1 MIELRTKID
10 INATPSQV
18 WDLLIDFEHH
28 PDWNPF
34 AVNINGKLKVGEKI
48 RMQLNRPRP
57 FGMVFYP
64 VVTRVEKEKTFRFLG
79 QFIIPSLFSGEHVFE
94 LEAIDKHSTMF
105 IHREEFHGLI
115 PEMLGRLLDKM
126 ARGNYELF
134 NTAIKQHLE
143 NKFR

>member
-10 INATPSQV
+10 IKAPSSQV
-18 WDLLIDFEHH
+18 WKVLVDFDRH

-34 AVNINGKLKVGEKI
+34 AVSISGNLKVGEKL
-48 RMQLNRPRP
+48 RMHLNRPRP

-64 VVTRVEKEKTFRFLG
+64 VVTSVEKGKTFRFLG
-79 QFIIPSLFSGEHVFE
+79 RFIIPSLFSGEHVFE
-94 LEAIDKHSTMF
+94 LEGIDENSTRF

-115 PEMLGRLLDKM
+115 PEMLGQLLDKM

-134 NTAIKQHLE
+134 NKAIKQHLE
-143 NKFR
+143 K